1 MCGRYYVDDETARE
15 IEKLVRDLDRRLK
28 MERTG
33 DVFPSQNAMILKGE
47 GNHLAAEQMRW
58 GFPGFEKGKLL
69 INARAETA
77 LERPTFRESV
87 QDRRCIIPAR
97 GFYEWNKSKEKFT
110 FERKETPVLFMAGCY
125 NRYEGQE
132 RFVILT
138 TEANS
143 SVAPVH
149 NRMPLI
155 LEPEELKDWVLDD
168 QATESLLHKTP
179 VLLEHHA
186 EYEQM
191 RLFL

>member
-15 IEKLVRDLDRRLK
+15 IEKLVRDLDRKLQI
-28 MERTG
+28 ERTG
-33 DVFPSQNAMILKGE
+33 DVFPAQNATIIKGQE
-47 GNHLAAEQMRW
+47 HHLAAEQMRW

-138 TEANS
+138 TDANS

-155 LEPEELKDWVLDD
+155 LEQEELKDWVLDD
-168 QATESLLHKTP
+168 GAIEYLLHKTP
-179 VLLEHHA
+179 VLLEAHA
-186 EYEQM
+186 EYEQV
-191 RLFL
+191 RLF

>member
-15 IEKLVRDLDRRLK
+15 IEKLVRDLDRKLK

-138 TEANS
+138 TDANS

-179 VLLEHHA
+179 VLLEQRA

-191 RLFL
+191 RLF

>member
-15 IEKLVRDLDRRLK
+15 IEKLVRDLDRKLQI
-28 MERTG
+28 ERTG
-33 DVFPSQNAMILKGE
+33 DVFPSQNAIIIKGQE
-47 GNHLAAEQMRW
+47 HHLAAEQMKW

-69 INARAETA
+69 INARAESV
-77 LERPTFRESV
+77 LERRTFQDSV
-87 QDRRCIIPAR
+87 QHRRCIIPSR

-110 FERKETPVLFMAGCY
+110 FERTDAPALFMAGCY
-125 NRYEGQE
+125 NRYEDEE

-143 SVAPVH
+143 SVTPIH

-155 LEPEELKDWVLDD
+155 LEPEELEDWVLDD
-168 QATESLLHKTP
+168 GATEYLLHKTP
-179 VLLEHHA
+179 VLLKARA

-191 RLFL
+191 RLF

>member
-33 DVFPSQNAMILKGE
+33 DVFPSQNAIILKGE

-138 TEANS
+138 TDANS

-179 VLLEHHA
+179 VLLEQCA

-191 RLFL
+191 RLF

>member
-47 GNHLAAEQMRW
+47 ENHLAEEQMKW

-87 QDRRCIIPAR
+87 QGRRCIIPAR

-110 FERKETPVLFMAGCY
+110 FERKDEPVLFMAGCY
-125 NRYEGQE
+125 NWYEGQE

-138 TEANS
+138 TEANP

-179 VLLEHHA
+179 VLLEQRA

-191 RLFL
+191 RLF

>member
-47 GNHLAAEQMRW
+47 GNHLVAEQMRW

-97 GFYEWNKSKEKFT
+97 GFYEWNKSKEKFI

-125 NRYEGQE
+125 NWYEGQE

-138 TEANS
+138 TDANS

-179 VLLEHHA
+179 VLLEQRA

-191 RLFL
+191 RLF

>member
-15 IEKLVRDLDRRLK
+15 IEKLVRDLDRKLQI
-28 MERTG
+28 ERTG
-33 DVFPSQNAMILKGE
+33 DVFPAQNATIIKGQE
-47 GNHLAAEQMRW
+47 HHLAAEQMRW

-138 TEANS
+138 TEANP
-143 SVAPVH
+143 SVKPVH
-149 NRMPLI
+149 DRMPLI
-155 LEPEELKDWVLDD
+155 LEPEELGDWVLDD

-179 VLLEHHA
+179 VLLEQRA

-191 RLFL
+191 RLF

>member
-33 DVFPSQNAMILKGE
+33 DVFPSQNAIILKGE

-97 GFYEWNKSKEKFT
+97 GFYEWNKSKEKFI

-125 NRYEGQE
+125 NWYEGQE

-138 TEANS
+138 TDANS

-179 VLLEHHA
+179 VLLEQRA

-191 RLFL
+191 RLF

>member
-1 MCGRYYVDDETARE
+1 MCGRYYVDEETARE

-110 FERKETPVLFMAGCY
+110 FERKGTPVLFMAGCY

-179 VLLEHHA
+179 LLLEQRA

-191 RLFL
+191 RLF

>member
-15 IEKLVRDLDRRLK
+15 IEKLVRDLDRKLQI
-28 MERTG
+28 ERTG
-33 DVFPSQNAMILKGE
+33 DVFPSQKATIIKGQE
-47 GNHLAAEQMRW
+47 HHLAAEQMRW

-69 INARAETA
+69 INARAESA
-77 LERPTFRESV
+77 LERRAFRDSI
-87 QDRRCIIPAR
+87 QNRRCIIPSR

-110 FERKETPVLFMAGCY
+110 FERTDAPALFMAGCY
-125 NRYEGQE
+125 NWYEEQE

-138 TEANS
+138 TAANS

-168 QATESLLHKTP
+168 GATEYLLHKTP
-179 VLLEHHA
+179 VLLEAHA

-191 RLFL
+191 KLF